1 MKWRIYIMNN
11 TGYYIAKT
19 LRMMN
24 FLCKKY
30 DVKRVIPDKD
40 NPRFSVFLFEDS
52 EELRDYLGEYK

>member
-1 MKWRIYIMNN
+1 MLNN
-11 TGYYIAKT
+11 TKGYYIAKT

-40 NPRFSVFLFEDS
+40 NSRFNVFLFDDS
-52 EELRDYLGEYK
+52 TELREYLSEYK

>member
-1 MKWRIYIMNN
+1 MNN
-11 TGYYIAKT
+11 NGYYIAKT

-40 NPRFSVFLFEDS
+40 NPRFDVFLFDDS
-52 EELRDYLGEYK
+52 EELRDYLKEYR

>member
-1 MKWRIYIMNN
+1 MNN

-40 NPRFSVFLFEDS
+40 NSRYSVFLFEDS

>member
-1 MKWRIYIMNN
+1 MNN

-40 NPRFSVFLFEDS
+40 NPRYSVFLFEDS
-52 EELRDYLGEYK
+52 KELRDYLGEYK